1 MRLHSQK
8 ISTVNESFHHELERL
23 SRGRESPTLDS
34 QPEQSV
40 NSYLVRWGFCN
51 IPARVTIPFP
61 TEVHNDK
68 PGRMYAS
75 LYAHSKLWV
84 MDYEV
89 NCARYGCLSIVKAS
103 AVTHTPPQGQEE
115 LYVSQTNPSPVWI
128 PRRTGDSPLPRVPII
143 KSGIDGEEGDLY
155 FGRSSIGGLKP
166 CKVTT
171 KVVKYAPVFDC
182 WSTTS
187 GEKVLSGEI
196 LQDTGHELVRAKID
210 DPVPPNAVIAGLSE
224 TDGTLYLGRV
234 GGSIP
239 CAVSTEKDKIKNFC
253 FYAAGVK
260 QVESGEIVVLTK

>member
-68 PGRMYAS
+68 PGRMNAS
-75 LYAHSKLWV
+75 LYARSKLWV

-89 NCARYGCLSIVKAS
+89 NCTRYGCLSIVKAR
-103 AVTHTPPQGQEE
+103 AMTPQGQENFY
-115 LYVSQTNPSPVWI
+115 LSLTNPSPHWI
-128 PRRTGDSPLPRVPII
+128 SRRTG
-143 KSGIDGEEGDLY
+143 DGEEGDLY
-155 FGRSSIGGLKP
+155 FGRSSVGGLKP
-166 CKVTT
+166 CKVTK
-171 KVVKYAPVFDC
+171 KVVKYPPVFDC
-182 WSTTS
+182 WNTTS
-187 GEKVLSGEI
+187 GEKVFSGEL
-196 LQDTGHELVRAKID
+196 LQDTGHELVRAKIG

-260 QVESGEIVVLTK
+260 QVENGEIVVLTK